1 MTTLNTLQLGKQKRD
16 LPDSPT
22 SIHERVSCKP
32 FILPQG
38 TQTEA
43 EAIEMSKNDI
53 SAFFLLFPKPI
64 LLNINK
70 DLGNSQ
76 VFPGLIQHKS
86 GFLPGNCLYPVL

>member
-32 FILPQG
+32 FILPQE

-53 SAFFLLFPKPI
+53 RCLFSSFSKAY
-64 LLNINK
+64 
-70 DLGNSQ
+70 SSE
-76 VFPGLIQHKS
+76 HK
-86 GFLPGNCLYPVL
+86 